1 MKKVMEV
8 GIEDILNERRKDV
21 KVVEHSIPCN
31 SNTAFSVFE
40 VQYATH
46 SYDAVGHESTS
57 WYSYS
62 VFEREEVANY
72 VAEAIARGIINI
84 RKFRI

>member
-1 MKKVMEV
+1 MEV

-31 SNTAFSVFE
+31 NNTSFSVFE

-46 SYDAVGHESTS
+46 SYDTVGHKFTS
-57 WYSYS
+57 WYSYN
-62 VFEREEVANY
+62 VFEKKEVANY
-72 VAEAIARGIINI
+72 VAEAIASGIINI